1 MMKKVLALVLTL
13 AVVQVQLTACGS
25 GQTTQEKQENTVQS
39 SQQTQIEKSE
49 SQVQS
54 QQQQV
59 KESQSEKTE
68 SQSEKSESQV
78 QSQQQ
83 QVKESQSQGMPTISE
98 KVLVDEAGVKI
109 TAKQL
114 DFDNIFGPEVK
125 LLIENNSGKNLTFQ
139 ARDVSINGYMVE
151 PVMSQDVLS
160 GKKVNDDMMFMSSD
174 LESSGI
180 TDIAN
185 IEVQFHIFDTDS
197 WEDYLNT
204 DKIQIDTSLA
214 GEFKQTKNDSGLLA
228 YEGNDIKIRVIE
240 LTEDSLFGPSI
251 QISVENSGN
260 RNVTVQVGSMSVN
273 GFMVDPICSC
283 EVGAGK
289 NAVSDI
295 TIMTQDLEDNA
306 ITSIDDVEVSFHIFD
321 TDSWD
326 TIVDTDAVN
335 VTF

>member
-1 MMKKVLALVLTL
+1 MGLLRYNLLRKGEVMMKKVLALVLTL

-83 QVKESQSQGMPTISE
+83 QVKESQSQGMPTISK

-197 WEDYLNT
+197 W
-204 DKIQIDTSLA
+204 
-214 GEFKQTKNDSGLLA
+214 
-228 YEGNDIKIRVIE
+228 
-240 LTEDSLFGPSI
+240 
-251 QISVENSGN
+251 
-260 RNVTVQVGSMSVN
+260 
-273 GFMVDPICSC
+273 
-283 EVGAGK
+283 
-289 NAVSDI
+289 
-295 TIMTQDLEDNA
+295 
-306 ITSIDDVEVSFHIFD
+306 
-321 TDSWD
+321 D